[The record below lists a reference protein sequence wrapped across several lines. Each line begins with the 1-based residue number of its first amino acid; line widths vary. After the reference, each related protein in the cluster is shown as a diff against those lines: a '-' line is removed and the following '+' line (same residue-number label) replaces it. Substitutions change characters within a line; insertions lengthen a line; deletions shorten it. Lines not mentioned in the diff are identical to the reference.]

1 MVIYVLISLYV
12 VVSPLKM
19 SHVFHVMK
27 IESLFHVLLGRP
39 WIHDHR
45 CVTSTWHQCI
55 KIGLTPGKH
64 IRIRALCEP
73 FLPEESHCLNAALF
87 LSKE

>member
-39 WIHDHR
+39 GYTTID
-45 CVTSTWHQCI
+45 VSLLLGI
-55 KIGLTPGKH
+55 N
-64 IRIRALCEP
+64 ALR
-73 FLPEESHCLNAALF
+73 
-87 LSKE
+87 